1 MKKDDSLLTCCKIV
15 CVYPPSSSFFF
26 DSSNGGWLVNELAE
40 PQTHIRQQLLV
51 ENFAVGPGRHRRVA
65 ESFTPANHGLTRP
78 MRGGNSSWHNTQSR
92 SFKRIAAE
100 QNERREKMMLLR
112 GIVLL
117 ARCEVSRLCVWRR
130 LRQGAH
136 PTRTYLLTF
145 SGGLYM
151 IGQALF
157 FFFLFHSIFSP
168 HWQDTQLLFV
178 GYNWASVDL
187 RPLPYAQPS

>member
-1 MKKDDSLLTCCKIV
+1 MRI
-15 CVYPPSSSFFF
+15 PAIFFF
-26 DSSNGGWLVNELAE
+26 FYSSNGGWLVNELAE

-151 IGQALF
+151 IGQALIF
-157 FFFLFHSIFSP
+157 FFFFFIPFFRHIGKTRNFYLLVITGH
-168 HWQDTQLLFV
+168 QLTCNL
-178 GYNWASVDL
+178 YHM
-187 RPLPYAQPS
+187 PSHRKNFKNK